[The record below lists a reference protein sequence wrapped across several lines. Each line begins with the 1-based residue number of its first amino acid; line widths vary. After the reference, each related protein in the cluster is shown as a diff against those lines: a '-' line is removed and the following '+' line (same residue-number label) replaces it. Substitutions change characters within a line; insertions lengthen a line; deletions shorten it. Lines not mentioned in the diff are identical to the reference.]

1 MSLTKN
7 FETKPTWKLLLQYS
21 VPSIV
26 ASSVHALYNIVDR
39 IYIGKALGTDAL
51 AGVTLTFPIFILSI
65 AIGVLI
71 GNGSA
76 AIISLRLGQKRY
88 DDAEKTLGN
97 TFGLFTIQGTFVAIL
112 GMIFLKQLLYLVG
125 ATEATFP
132 YAYSYLIWF
141 LPFMVFDNLAMG
153 TNGAIRSEGNPK
165 LAMKIAIYG
174 ALLNIVLDPI
184 FLFWFDLGV
193 KGAAMATS
201 ISRIFTTC
209 LVLWHFTK
217 SKHRLL
223 TLKLKYVLPK
233 WKIAKPM
240 IAIGISPFTMNL
252 ATTFVAVFSNRA
264 LVAHGGDMALGALG
278 AIQSIFVVMETPL
291 RGLMMAGQPIIGFNF
306 GAKLLSRVKST
317 LKYSYI
323 YSLAISLT
331 GLLAVLL
338 FGENMVSLFSK
349 GDPEL
354 IVMGTRGLRIFLFM
368 IPMAGIHMMSVMY
381 FQAIGNAKRAIVLNL
396 LRKIILFLPALWF
409 LPTIFGLDG
418 VWAATPFADGISAAI
433 AIFLVI
439 KHMKT
444 KLDKMSFD

>member
-1 MSLTKN
+1 MSLTRN

-21 VPSIV
+21 IPSIV

-97 TFGLFTIQGTFVAIL
+97 TFGLFTIQGAFVAIL

-132 YAYSYLIWF
+132 YAQSYLTWF

-184 FLFWFDLGV
+184 FLFVFNLGV
-193 KGAAMATS
+193 EGVAMATS
-201 ISRIFTTC
+201 ISRIFTTGC
-209 LVLWHFTK
+209 VLWHFTR

-223 TLKLKYVLPK
+223 TLKWKNVLPK

-264 LVAHGGDMALGALG
+264 LVANGGDLALGAFG
-278 AIQSIFVVMETPL
+278 AILSIFVVMETPL

-306 GAKLLSRVKST
+306 GAKLSSRVKST
-317 LKYSYI
+317 LKYSYL
-323 YSLAISLT
+323 YSLIISLT
-331 GLLAVLL
+331 GFLAVMI

-349 GDPEL
+349 GDPAL
-354 IVMGTRGLRIFLFM
+354 IAMGTRGIKIFLFM
-368 IPMAGIHMMSVMY
+368 VPLTGIHMMSIMY
-381 FQAIGNAKRAIVLNL
+381 FQAIGNAKQAIVLNL
-396 LRKIILFLPALWF
+396 LRKVILFLPALWL
-409 LPTIFGLDG
+409 LPKFFNLDG
-418 VWAATPFADGISAAI
+418 VWAATPFADGVSGII
-433 AIFLVI
+433 AVTLVVAHI
-439 KHMKT
+439 RT
-444 KLDKMSFD
+444 KLDKMSVN